1 VYSLTERLQ
10 FDGEPVSEEEFCDL
24 FQQFI
29 DAMGSDF
36 DASYFELL
44 IVFVLWA
51 FAKKGV
57 DYAVV
62 ETGLGGLHDGTNVC
76 RRADKVCVITDI
88 GFDHQHV
95 LGATLPEIAAQK
107 AGIIH
112 KGNHAFMYEQ
122 ASDVM
127 QQIEQRVESVG
138 ANLHLVHPEMLTD
151 SLLPTFQ
158 QRNWGLALSAFDYVA
173 TRDSLRRLDLH
184 ELHKTQ
190 GEVPGRM
197 QLLRVRD
204 MDFVFDGAHN
214 EQKMRAF
221 VTSFQDRYPNV
232 KVPILLA
239 MKHNKDYVKA
249 IELLEP
255 IALSVYCGGFSASQ
269 DMYITSV
276 EPEVLVAACEKAG
289 IKNAQI
295 VRSIEDG
302 IRKLLDLKQKLAIV
316 TGSFYMLDVAAQAL
330 QKSKD
335 IK

>member
-1 VYSLTERLQ
+1 
-10 FDGEPVSEEEFCDL
+10 VSEEEFCNL

-29 DAMGSDF
+29 GAMGADF

-51 FAKKGV
+51 FAEKSV

-112 KGNHAFMYEQ
+112 EGNHAFMYEQ
-122 ASDVM
+122 ADEVM
-127 QQIEQRVESVG
+127 QQLQQRVELVG
-138 ANLHLVHPEMLTD
+138 ANLQLVMPEMLTD

-158 QRNWGLALSAFDYVA
+158 QRNWGLAFSTFDYIA
-173 TRDSLRRLDLH
+173 TRDNLRRLNPQ
-184 ELHKTQ
+184 ELITTQ

-197 QLLRVRD
+197 QLLHAWD

-221 VTSFQDRYPNV
+221 VTSFQDRYPSV

-239 MKHNKDYVKA
+239 MKHDKDYVKA

-255 IALSVYCGGFSASQ
+255 IASSVYCGGFSVSQ
-269 DMYITSV
+269 DMPITSV
-276 EPEVLVAACEKAG
+276 EPEVLVAACKKVG
-289 IKNAQI
+289 IKNAQN
-295 VRSIEDG
+295 VPSIEDG
-302 IRKLLDLKQKLAIV
+302 IEKLLDSKQKLAIV